1 MNDKQN
7 ATMIC
12 EPVLGFPIQFEWQ
25 TNEWLQLFDEQVQ
38 LIQEDIDRARADN
51 RSVVYLSCP
60 ISNRGGGYF
69 VTNVEIAKY
78 TQHRLMTEWGSGFW
92 ILNPAQYQMESKEG
106 TGLIYRHA
114 RNLEIAQER
123 VKELPPPGGG
133 DYMRMWTKVLVEDDE
148 SNKDG
153 EGNIGRRFDA
163 FYFLGPRDTR
173 EFFSPGQPER
183 LTTSIEEYFAA
194 KFSTDAEFRMWF
206 SSKEPDDWEKLR
218 RDFVRFYGLRAGC
231 NYSKGAHDEWNIL
244 VLLNQ
249 KRLKL
254 RQGGIGSQIAAYFDG
269 VQVAPGAAETA
280 VFRGYARTM
289 QLGLDRRPLGG

>member
-7 ATMIC
+7 ATTIG
-12 EPVLGFPIQFEWQ
+12 EPVPGFPVQFKWQ
-25 TNEWLQLFDEQVQ
+25 TNDWLRLFDEQVK

-60 ISNRGGGYF
+60 ISDRGGGYSL
-69 VTNVEIAKY
+69 TNVEIAKY

-106 TGLIYRHA
+106 TGLIHRHA
-114 RNLEIAQER
+114 RKLGITKER
-123 VKELPPPGGG
+123 LGDLPNPLGG
-133 DYMRMWTKVLVEDDE
+133 DYMRMWTKVLVEDD
-148 SNKDG
+148 S
-153 EGNIGRRFDA
+153 GNIGGRFDA

-173 EFFSPGQPER
+173 EFFSPGRPER

-194 KFSTDAEFRMWF
+194 KFSTDAKFRERF
-206 SSKEPDDWEKLR
+206 SPAKSDDWERLR
-218 RDFVRFYGLRAGC
+218 RDYIRFYGLRAGS

-249 KRLKL
+249 KRLQKD
-254 RQGGIGSQIAAYFDG
+254 GIGSQIAAYFDG
-269 VQVAPGAAETA
+269 VQVDPGAAETA
-280 VFRGYARTM
+280 VFRGYALTM
-289 QLGLDRRPLGG
+289 TLGLDKRPLDG

>member
-7 ATMIC
+7 ATTVD
-12 EPVLGFPIQFEWQ
+12 EPVPDFPVRFEWQ

-38 LIQEDIDRARADN
+38 LIQEDIERARADN

-60 ISNRGGGYF
+60 ISNRGGGCSL
-69 VTNVEIAKY
+69 TNVEIAKY

-106 TGLIYRHA
+106 TGLIHRHA
-114 RNLEIAQER
+114 RKLKITEETFGG
-123 VKELPPPGGG
+123 LPPPCGG
-133 DYMRMWTKVLVEDDE
+133 DYMRMWTKVLVEDD
-148 SNKDG
+148 S
-153 EGNIGRRFDA
+153 GNIGDRFDA
-163 FYFLGPRDTR
+163 FYFLGPRDTL
-173 EFFSPGQPER
+173 EFFSPGRLER

-194 KFSTDAEFRMWF
+194 KFSTDAEFRKSF
-206 SSKEPDDWEKLR
+206 SSKNPDDWERLR
-218 RDFVRFYGLRAGC
+218 RDYVRFYGLRAGS

-249 KRLKL
+249 KRLQEKE
-254 RQGGIGSQIAAYFDG
+254 GIGSQIAAYFDG

-280 VFRGYARTM
+280 VFRGYA
-289 QLGLDRRPLGG
+289 LP